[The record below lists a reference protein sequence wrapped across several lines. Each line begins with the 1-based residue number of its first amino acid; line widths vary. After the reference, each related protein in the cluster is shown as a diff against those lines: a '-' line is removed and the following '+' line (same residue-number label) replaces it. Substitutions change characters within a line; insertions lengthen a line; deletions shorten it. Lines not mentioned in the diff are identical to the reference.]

1 MDVLQSHNS
10 EKLRRPC
17 VTCEKKISKSL
28 ILLEYIVLGDQ
39 VQQTTNKLN
48 FECGHCRFIK

>member
-48 FECGHCRFIK
+48 FECGLSTVDL